1 MKLTEREHKI
11 LVVTEW
17 HEFKKDREAFDEALR
32 HIAALKGTN
41 KTDIEACEERLNEM
55 KYGDKKAPQKDIDVE
70 NRKWERLDQERES
83 LLKREGEIGR
93 ESMQRYNDLDAFLE
107 LAKNGSRYWTK
118 AKPEKKRILA
128 DMIVSNV
135 IVDGDKVAS
144 VTLTPQFE
152 AWAKRGK
159 NLDGR
164 DDRTRT
170 CDLTV
175 PNRALYQLSYIPNER
190 KHTENACNLL
200 LSLTSY
206 FVA

>member
-1 MKLTEREHKI
+1 LKLTERDHKI

-55 KYGDKKAPQKDIDVE
+55 KYGDKKAP
-70 NRKWERLDQERES
+70 RKWARLDEERES
-83 LLKREGEIGR
+83 LLKREEEIGR

-107 LAKNGSRYWTK
+107 LCKNGSRFWKK
-118 AKPEKKRILA
+118 AKPDKKRILA
-128 DMIVSNV
+128 DMIVSNAM
-135 IVDGDKVAS
+135 IDGDKVAS

-164 DDRTRT
+164 DGGTRTRG
-170 CDLTV
+170 LLV
-175 PNRALYQLSYIPNER
+175 PNQALYQLSYVPD
-190 KHTENACNLL
+190 
-200 LSLTSY
+200 
-206 FVA
+206 